1 MRPVRLIDPSGWTLV
16 APAELTAAT
25 SADRLIEVWTHRG
38 RAGVMTRPSLSR
50 LVDRYPLDWLW
61 LSRSAVVRR
70 GAILRVDYRGRA
82 SRHRTYLARVVGMAE
97 PVPISVRAWPA
108 VREALC
114 G

>member
-50 LVDRYPLDWLW
+50 PSCV
-61 LSRSAVVRR
+61 
-70 GAILRVDYRGRA
+70 
-82 SRHRTYLARVVGMAE
+82 
-97 PVPISVRAWPA
+97 
-108 VREALC
+108 
-114 G
+114 